1 MKQPGRG
8 GTGLQSDPCHLRR
21 CASDQLYQRCR
32 FSCGFAFED
41 DGSLAVDD
49 AYADLLQR
57 DIQRD
62 ILLGA
67 TPKVLWLR

>member
-8 GTGLQSDPCHLRR
+8 GIGLQSDPCHLRR
-21 CASDQLYQRCR
+21 FASDQLYQRRR

-57 DIQRD
+57 HIQRD
-62 ILLGA
+62 ILLHGGIS
-67 TPKVLWLR
+67 